1 VYEEVREERDVVDLP
16 LTVRRYSARAGN
28 EAHGES
34 LEQMLVNV
42 PFSQFI
48 YPRALDVIRY
58 LRSLGTV
65 GILSDGD
72 EEYQPR
78 KIERSGLGAAV
89 DNQVLIFIHKEDH
102 LDEVMAL
109 WPAEHYVLVDDKARI
124 LYAVARLIG
133 EKVTTVHVRQGHYG
147 REPWPSGFRPDI
159 DVERIGNLLAV
170 GAESF
175 AAHLG
180 GT

>member
-16 LTVRRYSARAGN
+16 LTVRRYAARAGN

-34 LEQMLVNV
+34 LEHMLVNV

-78 KIERSGLGAAV
+78 KIERSGLGTAV
-89 DNQVLIFIHKEDH
+89 DHQVLIYVHKEDH
-102 LDEVMAL
+102 LDEVMAR

-133 EKVTTVHVRQGHYG
+133 DKVTTVHVRQGHYG

-175 AAHLG
+175 AGRRG
-180 GT
+180 GA